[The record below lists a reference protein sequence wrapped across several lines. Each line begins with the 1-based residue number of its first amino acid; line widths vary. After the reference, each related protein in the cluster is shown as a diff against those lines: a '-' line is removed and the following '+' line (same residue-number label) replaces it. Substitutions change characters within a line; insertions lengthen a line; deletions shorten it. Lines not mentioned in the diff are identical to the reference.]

1 MTKECIRLDNL
12 KNKLLRIKMPHT
24 YVLLTMILLSVVVLT
39 YLIPAGEY
47 DRVLDEISGKM
58 VVLPESFHYVEGV
71 RPGFFDI
78 FLALQHGYVSAANIL
93 FLIVFAYSY
102 VYLLTEN
109 GTLNRAI
116 QVLVRCLGSRTYLLI
131 PVCMLLFG
139 LLGAT
144 LGIFEETYGLVPVFI
159 GIMTALGYDPLVGG
173 AMVYVGVAT
182 GFAAALT
189 NPFSVG
195 IAQSIA
201 EVPINSGLWYRGV
214 IFVVFQMVAIWYVM
228 RYARRVKADP
238 TRSVLY
244 GEPYEVQIP
253 APKDGEEDAFT
264 LRQKLCLVLFFLTI
278 GILLYGTTQL
288 GWYIDEIAAMFLM
301 MMVITG
307 VVGGYSATQICQS
320 FIASTKSVVPSILVI
335 GFTRG
340 ILLTMQNAMISDTI
354 VYGLARMLSY
364 SNRVFSAVGMLVL
377 QNVINFFITGSSS
390 QATITMPIMAPV
402 ADIVGIS
409 RQTAVLCYCVGDGFS
424 DMFWPTACSLE
435 CGLMGVSLNKWYKFM
450 APLFAIMV
458 VLQVVFIGI
467 SVYVY

>member
-1 MTKECIRLDNL
+1 MG
-12 KNKLLRIKMPHT
+12 KLRDKLMHIKMPHT
-24 YVLLTMILLSVVVLT
+24 YVLLTMILLMVVALT
-39 YLIPAGEY
+39 YLIPAGSY
-47 DRVLDEISGKM
+47 DRVLDEVSGKM
-58 VVLPESFHYVEGV
+58 VVLPETFYYVEGR

-78 FLALQHGYVSAANIL
+78 FLCIQRGYVDAADIL

-109 GTLNRAI
+109 GTLNSSIR
-116 QVLVRCLGSRTYLLI
+116 VLVRKLGGRTHLMI
-131 PVCMLLFG
+131 PMCMIIFG
-139 LLGAT
+139 LLGAL

-159 GIMTALGYDPLVGG
+159 GIMMALGYDPLVGG
-173 AMVYVGVAT
+173 AVVYVGVAT

-201 EVPINSGLWYRGV
+201 EVPINSGLWYRAV
-214 IFVVFQMVAIWYVM
+214 AFVVFQSVSIWYVM
-228 RYARRVKADP
+228 RYAKRVKADP
-238 TRSVLY
+238 TKSVLY
-244 GEPYEVQIP
+244 GEEYEVQMP
-253 APKDGEEDAFT
+253 APKDEEEKFT
-264 LRQKLCLVLFFLTI
+264 LRQKLCLALFFVTI
-278 GILLYGTTQL
+278 GILLYGTTRL

-301 MMVITG
+301 MMVMTG
-307 VVGGYSATQICQS
+307 VVAGYSATQICHT
-320 FIASTKSVVPSILVI
+320 FIAATKSVVPSILVI

-340 ILLTMQNAMISDTI
+340 ILLTMQDAMISDTI
-354 VYGLARMLSY
+354 VYGLSRLLNS
-364 SNRVFSAVGMLVL
+364 SSKVISAIGMLVL

-402 ADIVGIS
+402 ADIVGLS
-409 RQTAVLCYCVGDGFS
+409 RQTAVLCYCFGDGFS

-458 VLQVVFIGI
+458 VLQVVFVAI
-467 SVYVY
+467 SVYAYGT